1 MKKIFE
7 TPSLSIKNF
16 NKENIITLSGSSDTP
31 ALTAEEKA
39 AAALGNEVS
48 IIRLSI

>member
-7 TPSLSIKNF
+7 TPGLIIEIF
-16 NKENIITLSGSSDTP
+16 NTENIITLSGSSDTP

-39 AAALGNEVS
+39 AKALGNEA
-48 IIRLSI
+48 IIRLSL